1 MSKIVGRLLTGDPGL
16 LERAVGDLF
25 SGAIQSLYW
34 VEWLSKVYTPW
45 APPWEL
51 FIRAL
56 FIACVTT
63 SVHMRVGIRAYFQR
77 ELWLRILPKT
87 STSLD
92 SSLLANPSRLSRCH

>member
-1 MSKIVGRLLTGDPGL
+1 MSKIVGRLLTGDLSL
-16 LERAVGDLF
+16 LERAEGDLF
-25 SGAIQSLYW
+25 SSGIQSLQW

-45 APPWEL
+45 APPGEL

-63 SVHMRVGIRAYFQR
+63 SVHMRVGSRSYFQR

-87 STSLD
+87 STLLG
-92 SSLLANPSRLSRCH
+92 SSFLANPSWLSRCH